1 MERGKWRAR
10 LLWRHIGKQNCFALV
25 SFSTLWKI
33 CDLKE
38 SNIPVCFKENVVYYI
53 STSFL
58 RCVILSSGFES
69 SSLLSIA

>member
-1 MERGKWRAR
+1 MTSYRQTKLFRSR
-10 LLWRHIGKQNCFALV
+10 FFFDFV
-25 SFSTLWKI
+25 KI